1 MCLSRAD
8 RKADGLECL
17 LGQLEGSQ
25 ANCVLAKFA
34 WIYTLVQQPGCA
46 ERPVEGLKLTRAV
59 STGRLR
65 ERNSIDVA

>member
-1 MCLSRAD
+1 MCLSRPD

-17 LGQLEGSQ
+17 GQLEGCEV
-25 ANCVLAKFA
+25 NCVLAKFA